1 MTHRLRSLVRAAP
14 LAALLVGLPCHA
26 LYKVVGPD
34 GRVTYTDRPPATAP
48 GSKVS
53 SLGAGGNA
61 IAETQLPLEL
71 RQPAVRYPVTLYT
84 MNNCNPCDAAR
95 ELLRQRG
102 IPFAEKQVL
111 SREDAEALQRL
122 SGGTQAPTLA
132 IGSQVLR
139 GLSGDTW
146 NSYLD
151 SAGYPRESR
160 LPATYQYPPATPLT
174 ERRDAGVP
182 QTAQPTVPQATLPEP
197 AAQPEPSGI
206 KF

>member
-1 MTHRLRSLVRAAP
+1 MKHRLRSLVRAAP

-34 GRVTYTDRPPATAP
+34 GRVTYTDRPPAAAT

-61 IAETQLPLEL
+61 VSETQLPLEL
-71 RQPAVRYPVTLYT
+71 RQPVARYPVTLYT
-84 MNNCNPCDAAR
+84 MNNCNPCDAGR
-95 ELLRQRG
+95 QLLRERG
-102 IPFAEKQVL
+102 VPFAEKQVL
-111 SREDAEALQRL
+111 TREDADALQRL

-132 IGSQVLR
+132 IGAQVLR
-139 GLSGDTW
+139 GLSADVWG
-146 NSYLD
+146 SYLD
-151 SAGYPRESR
+151 TAGYPRESR

-174 ERRDAGVP
+174 ERRDANVP

>member
-1 MTHRLRSLVRAAP
+1 MTNRLRFLVQAAP

-34 GRVTYTDRPPATAP
+34 GRVTYTDRPPAAAA
-48 GSKVS
+48 GNRVS

-61 IAETQLPLEL
+61 VSEAQLPLEL
-71 RQPAVRYPVTLYT
+71 RQPAARYPVTLYT
-84 MNNCNPCDAAR
+84 MSNCNPCDTAR
-95 ELLRQRG
+95 QLLRQRG
-102 IPFAEKQVL
+102 IPFAEKQVTT
-111 SREDAEALQRL
+111 REDADALQRL
-122 SGGTQAPTLA
+122 SGDTQAPTLS

-139 GLSGDTW
+139 GLSPEAW

-160 LPATYQYPPATPLT
+160 LPAGYQYPPAAPLI
-174 ERRDAGVP
+174 ERRDVGAG
-182 QTAQPTVPQATLPEP
+182 QPVQPVVPQATLPAP
-197 AAQPEPSGI
+197 AAQPEPSVI